1 MDILSYLSVLIQTR
15 KAVGV
20 SGLGTVYKKKLPGRY
35 DAETHSFIPPSYTID
50 FTPEVKEETIL
61 AEFISKKRN
70 VSNDTANY
78 FIDEFSNG
86 ILQQLNDRQEADL
99 GDLGKL
105 YQADNELRFEPS
117 AQLNYGFDFY
127 GLPVIKAEQEPSA
140 EEIMP
145 ETPSVM
151 EEQAE
156 APEEPAE
163 EPIIAPEEEVS
174 PLEIPAGREQAEEIT
189 AAEIP
194 VPEEYTEEPE
204 PATAPVE
211 EPVIVPVE
219 EPAVIEIPA
228 AREPAEEITTAEIP
242 VPEEYTEEPEP
253 VTATVE
259 EPVIVPVEEPAVIET
274 VVPDQENFMPENQ
287 VPPLKDEKQLR
298 AEIEALNF
306 YRSKSPVIKTTTP
319 EQEEIIWNLKDHTK
333 TPEPA
338 QFYNKDEELYI
349 PEEEEEVT
357 KTTPLYLKIILGL
370 LILIIMMIVAYIVKP
385 EWFNGIIASSPFNT
399 PKTEQPVKLPV
410 QERYKPDSTATADT
424 VTKTAPL
431 TPAPAATKAVQKDSV
446 IQKTAVKP
454 ADTATVY
461 EVMAA
466 SMHDQ
471 KEADKFIEQ
480 MKKSG
485 INAKV
490 VTNMSGRK
498 LKISIATLKDNESA
512 KIELERLTKKLKI
525 PKMYIYKNKQ

>member
-1 MDILSYLSVLIQTR
+1 MDILSYLSELIQTR

-35 DAETHSFIPPSYTID
+35 DAATHSFIPPSYTID
-50 FTPEVKEETIL
+50 FTPEVKEEIIL

-86 ILQQLNDRQEADL
+86 ILQQLNDHQEADF

-105 YQADNELRFEPS
+105 YKADDELRFEPS
-117 AQLNYGFDFY
+117 EKLNYGFDFY

-145 ETPSVM
+145 ETPSV
-151 EEQAE
+151 EESTHSHIDE
-156 APEEPAE
+156 VIPFETPVVEEHTE
-163 EPIIAPEEEVS
+163 TPEEEVL
-174 PLEIPAGREQAEEIT
+174 PLEIPVVPEHAEEEAISSETHAIVEQTETLEEEVQPFETPVVAEHTEVPQEHIEQAEEQVT
-189 AAEIP
+189 IP
-194 VPEEYTEEPE
+194 V
-204 PATAPVE
+204 AE
-211 EPVIVPVE
+211 EPVVAPVQ
-219 EPAVIEIPA
+219 EPA
-228 AREPAEEITTAEIP
+228 
-242 VPEEYTEEPEP
+242 
-253 VTATVE
+253 
-259 EPVIVPVEEPAVIET
+259 IET
-274 VVPDQENFMPENQ
+274 VVPDHENFIPDSPI
-287 VPPLKDEKQLR
+287 PPRKDEKQLR

-306 YRSKSPVIKTTTP
+306 YRSKSPVAKTTTP
-319 EQEEIIWNLKDHTK
+319 EQEEVIWNIKDNTK
-333 TPEPA
+333 TTEPV
-338 QFYNKDEELYI
+338 QFYNKNEEVYT
-349 PEEEEEVT
+349 PEEEEPVT

-370 LILIIMMIVAYIVKP
+370 LILVIMMIVAYIVKP
-385 EWFNGIIASSPFNT
+385 EWFNGIIANNPFNT
-399 PKTEQPVKLPV
+399 APKTEQPVKQPIQV
-410 QERYKPDSTATADT
+410 RYKPDSAATADT
-424 VTKTAPL
+424 AKKSAPVTPVPATAKPI
-431 TPAPAATKAVQKDSV
+431 KKDSV
-446 IQKTAVKP
+446 IQKTIVK
-454 ADTATVY
+454 ATDTATVY